1 MENCYKG
8 TRKEGKSAPYGTNGR
23 SAEQGL
29 LRRLSSF
36 AVLPLPAI
44 PQLPQGLQGLGKG
57 FGAGGGVAP
66 QDAQGLAITPGGA
79 GADGSFPVPE
89 SVQKLLDFR
98 PAGLQRLLC
107 HVPGSC
113 QPVPVGLQSLLD
125 VGKGRQLGIGP
136 AAQGLLQLG
145 LAASGAAS

>member
-57 FGAGGGVAP
+57 FGACGGVAP
-66 QDAQGLAITPGGA
+66 QDAQGLAITPGIA
-79 GADGSFPVPE
+79 E
-89 SVQKLLDFR
+89 L
-98 PAGLQRLLC
+98 
-107 HVPGSC
+107 SC
-113 QPVPVGLQSLLD
+113 S
-125 VGKGRQLGIGP
+125 RR
-136 AAQGLLQLG
+136 
-145 LAASGAAS
+145 